1 MIPASSVPFQIAQY
15 LQDFRAAAATAGGRL
30 EQFGQID
37 EFPLIA
43 WTKRTPGPRPRIYLS
58 AGVHGD
64 EPAPPLAL
72 LDLLKEGF
80 FDDSADWFIC
90 PALNP
95 VGLHRGTRENPQ
107 GRDLNRDY
115 LDCLSPEVQAHV
127 AWLQRQPRFDLTLCL
142 HEDWES
148 QGFYL
153 YELNPDQRPTLAN
166 VMIGAVGQLMSIES
180 AEIIDGRP
188 TDEPGIIR
196 PVSDPSL
203 RTNWPEAI
211 YLRQAHTTLSYTLET
226 PSALPLE
233 QRIVAQKAAVTAAIR
248 TLILG

>member
-1 MIPASSVPFQIAQY
+1 MIPASSVPFQITQY
-15 LQDFRAAAATAGGRL
+15 LQDFREAGATAGGRL
-30 EQFGQID
+30 EEFGQID
-37 EFPLIA
+37 EFPLLA
-43 WTKRTPGPRPRIYLS
+43 WSKRTSGPRPRVYLS

-72 LDLLKEGF
+72 LDLLRSGF
-80 FDDSADWFIC
+80 FDESADWFIC

-95 VGLHRGTRENPQ
+95 VGLHRGTRENAD
-107 GRDLNRDY
+107 GLDLNRDY
-115 LDCLSPEVQAHV
+115 QACLSHEVQAHV
-127 AWLQRQPRFDLTLCL
+127 AWLQRQPLFDLTLCL

-153 YELNPDQRPTLAN
+153 YELNPRQRPTLAN

-188 TDEPGIIR
+188 IDELGIIR
-196 PVSDPSL
+196 PISDPSL

-226 PSALPLE
+226 PSVLPLE
-233 QRIVAQKAAVTAAIR
+233 HRIAAQKAAVTAAIR